1 MNGSASMSDRRVGQR
16 YLAVFPASLMLPDG
30 RERLAITRDISISG
44 ALLLANTS
52 KVRVGDAV
60 SVKLFF
66 SGDAAKGHVKSGRVV
81 REEMLPPGSRPWS
94 RRVAVRFDELL
105 TDREKTLE
113 AEQER
118 SRSIDWIRNNAS

>member
-1 MNGSASMSDRRVGQR
+1 MNASASMSDRRVGQR
-16 YLAVFPASLMLPDG
+16 YLAVFPASLVLPDG
-30 RERLAITRDISISG
+30 RERLALTRDISISG

-66 SGDAAKGHVKSGRVV
+66 RDDAAHGQVKSGRVV
-81 REEMLPPGSRPWS
+81 REEMLPHGSRPWS
-94 RRVAVRFDELL
+94 RRVAVHFDELL
-105 TDREKTLE
+105 TGQEKALE

-118 SRSIDWIRNNAS
+118 SRRMEWIRDNAS